1 MLNFT
6 CPMCAEPTR
15 ILESRKIGDRN
26 IVRFNCKACGESG
39 VDNVPIESS
48 PAQQGTPWRAQ
59 MLGNRKPPKPT
70 REKRDKPK
78 RKQQR
83 KPRKVSLEA
92 QVQQAWMDY
101 ALARKAFRAGV
112 VSRAKSDIARD
123 QWVELSKKLNHLE
136 AKKDKVVA

>member
-1 MLNFT
+1 MSNFS
-6 CPMCAEPTR
+6 CPVCAESAKV
-15 ILESRKIGDRN
+15 LESTKIGDRN
-26 IVRFNCKACGESG
+26 IVRFKCQHCGEKG
-39 VDNVPIESS
+39 VDNVSIEAKPIS
-48 PAQQGTPWRAQ
+48 QGTPWRAQ
-59 MLGNRKPPKPT
+59 MLDNRKPPKPT

-123 QWVELSKKLNHLE
+123 TWIEVSKKLDRLE
-136 AKKDKVVA
+136 AKKEKVVA